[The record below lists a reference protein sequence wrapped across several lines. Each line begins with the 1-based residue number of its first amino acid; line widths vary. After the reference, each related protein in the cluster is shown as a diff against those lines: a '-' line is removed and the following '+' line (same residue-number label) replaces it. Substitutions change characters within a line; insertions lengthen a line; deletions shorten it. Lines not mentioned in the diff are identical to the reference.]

1 MVEVGQAE
9 TVGPVKVVAARA
21 EGDANALRKQG
32 DSLRDKEPAVVA
44 LLAAV
49 NGEKL
54 SFLCVCGKDAVA
66 AGLKAGDLVRA
77 VAAVAGGKGGGKP
90 DSAMG
95 GGTDVSKLDEA
106 LSSFLPLVKKTLG

>member
-1 MVEVGQAE
+1 MKVLA
-9 TVGPVKVVAARA
+9 VKT

-32 DSLRDKEPAVVA
+32 DFLRDKEPSIVA

-54 SFLCVCGKDAVA
+54 SFLCVCGKDALA
-66 AGLKAGDLVRA
+66 AGVKAGDPIRKVSA
-77 VAAVAGGKGGGKP
+77 IADGKGGGRP

-95 GGTDVSKLDEA
+95 GGTNVAKLDEA
-106 LSSFLPLVKKTLG
+106 MNSFLPFVQEALGI